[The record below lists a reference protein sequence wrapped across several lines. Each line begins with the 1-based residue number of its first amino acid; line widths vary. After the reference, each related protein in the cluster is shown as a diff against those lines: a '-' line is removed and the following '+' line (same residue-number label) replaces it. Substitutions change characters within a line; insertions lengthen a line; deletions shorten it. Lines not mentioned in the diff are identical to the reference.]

1 MSNKNM
7 PRMRNTKCY
16 GMQLMQATT
25 IEGQN
30 AFAPTLCFALVLCYR
45 WSRHGWPNCVLCIPF
60 ILSGS
65 PNESWLHTCDECV
78 ITIWRLGCGLLLS
91 PAIIYKL
98 LLWLFSHSFS
108 KGQWSLAPVVKKLN
122 STIHPADKYLGNQLR
137 FPLDRDLSI
146 G

>member
-1 MSNKNM
+1 MLIHPWIPFWACIFCEVLLLWTMIEGPNASDQIASVCIPFILSGSPIKNM

-16 GMQLMQATT
+16 GMQAIT

-30 AFAPTLCFALVLCYR
+30 AFAPTLCFTLVLCYR

-78 ITIWRLGCGLLLS
+78 ITIWRLWLRAPLVARNCGCFLPIL
-91 PAIIYKL
+91 P
-98 LLWLFSHSFS
+98 LF
-108 KGQWSLAPVVKKLN
+108 L
-122 STIHPADKYLGNQLR
+122 
-137 FPLDRDLSI
+137 
-146 G
+146 